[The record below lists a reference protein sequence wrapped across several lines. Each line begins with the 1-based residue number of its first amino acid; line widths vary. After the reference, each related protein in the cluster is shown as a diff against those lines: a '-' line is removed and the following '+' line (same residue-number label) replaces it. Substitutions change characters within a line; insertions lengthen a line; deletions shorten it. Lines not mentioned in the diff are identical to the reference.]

1 MRFIDRVLAPRKLL
15 VIVVTIFIVCFIGSV
30 AFKRTLP
37 LPTSIS
43 DVDIQNFRD
52 SIPSYFKSDKSDC
65 DVTKSAEHAA
75 EEETFNST
83 YTHAR
88 GIYANGYETSYVPGT
103 EDVFLMIKTGAT
115 VLWQRFPIHI
125 ATTLPQLPHFAVYSD
140 APDVVAGI
148 PVIDILADTKP
159 ATKASDQFETWRQ
172 QQALLNE
179 HANIEISQAGITGGW
194 HLDKYKNLPMVAH
207 GYKAYPTAKWYIFMD
222 ADTYILWPNMM
233 RWLSTLNSEDL
244 LYMGSVTYL
253 GGKTPF
259 VHGGSGVVMSG
270 ALIRKTFGQEP
281 DLGSQYES
289 YAKVHCCGD
298 HILSHAFRDRN
309 VIPVL
314 TGDGYPFVSWRFQ
327 GGYHG
332 DLQAEPPITVRFS
345 KLNWCEE
352 IVTFHHLTAHD
363 IEQLYEFEQ
372 KFSRDQPILFKDVYH
387 EFIMPYLRGG
397 RQNNWDNQADIR
409 VYSNDPEADPKN
421 AQQKVYESYESCS
434 DACNQWEDC
443 MMFRYRPGYCGL
455 SDEIRLGKKHV
466 DGDDSYSSFWRL
478 DRIRAVR
485 NGSGCDPV
493 DALPEEGEFFRQR

>member
-1 MRFIDRVLAPRKLL
+1 MRLVDRVWAPRKLL
-15 VIVVTIFIVCFIGSV
+15 IIVVAISFVCFFGI
-30 AFKRTLP
+30 AYRRTLP
-37 LPTSIS
+37 LPASIN
-43 DVDIQNFRD
+43 DVDLQNLRD
-52 SIPSYFKSDKSDC
+52 SIPSYFKYDKSDC
-65 DVTKSAEHAA
+65 SVTKETEHAA
-75 EEETFNST
+75 EETFNST

-103 EDVFLMIKTGAT
+103 EDVFLMVKTGAT

-159 ATKASDQFETWRQ
+159 ETKESDQFETWRQ
-172 QQALLNE
+172 QQALIAE

-194 HLDKYKNLPMVAH
+194 QLDKYKNIPMVAH
-207 GYKAYPTAKWYIFMD
+207 GYKTYPTAKWYIFMD

-233 RWLSTLNSEDL
+233 RWLSTLNPDDM

-253 GGKTPF
+253 GGVTPF

-281 DLGSQYES
+281 ELAGQYES
-289 YAKVHCCGD
+289 YSKHHCCGD
-298 HILSHAFRDRN
+298 HIISHAFRDRG

-314 TGDGYPFVSWRFQ
+314 TGDGYPFVAWRFQ

-363 IEQLYEFEQ
+363 IEKIYEFEQ
-372 KFSRDQPILFKDVYH
+372 KFPRDQPILFKDVYH
-387 EFIMPYLRGG
+387 EFVMPYLRGD
-397 RQNNWDNQADIR
+397 RQNNWDNVADIR
-409 VYSNDPEADPKN
+409 EYSKDNEK
-421 AQQKVYESYESCS
+421 QKDSQNTAYESYESCS
-434 DACNQWEDC
+434 NACDKWEDC

-455 SDEIRLGKKHV
+455 SDEIRLGKKHE
-466 DGDDSYSSFWRL
+466 DGDNSFSSFWRL
-478 DRIRAVR
+478 DRIRNVR
-485 NGSGCDPV
+485 TSSGCDPI
-493 DALPEEGEFFRQR
+493 DALPEEGEFFRQQTKA